1 MDAAT
6 MAALA
11 IVMGEA
17 HTAQD
22 ELMLDRERAAMQR
35 KARCQKAMQRARR
48 AMRAVLRAVVRAV
61 RQGQIQLAEDLMT
74 AELGSETEEE
84 AEEEEREADPEVEEG
99 ETSDEEGHLCAICRR
114 RWQTVFQMPATGRWA
129 SLSYDERLVCDA
141 CHRLQPPQ

>member
-1 MDAAT
+1 

-17 HTAQD
+17 RTAQD

-35 KARCQKAMQRARR
+35 EARCQKAMQRARS
-48 AMRAVLRAVVRAV
+48 AMRAVLRAVLRAV
-61 RQGQIQLAEDLMT
+61 RQGQVQLAEALK
-74 AELGSETEEE
+74 LGSETEEE
-84 AEEEEREADPEVEEG
+84 AEEEEQEADPEVEEG

-114 RWQTVFQMPATGRWA
+114 RWRTVFQMPATGRWA
-129 SLSYDERLVCDA
+129 ALSYDERLVCDA

>member
-17 HTAQD
+17 RTAQD

-35 KARCQKAMQRARR
+35 EKAMQRARR
-48 AMRAVLRAVVRAV
+48 AMRAVLRAVLRAV
-61 RQGQIQLAEDLMT
+61 RQGQIQLAEDIMT
-74 AELGSETEEE
+74 AEFGSETDEE
-84 AEEEEREADPEVEEG
+84 AEEEEQEADPEVEEG

-114 RWQTVFQMPATGRWA
+114 RWRTVFQMPATGRWA

>member
-17 HTAQD
+17 RTAQD

-35 KARCQKAMQRARR
+35 EARCQKAMQRARS
-48 AMRAVLRAVVRAV
+48 AMRAVLRAV
-61 RQGQIQLAEDLMT
+61 RQGQVQLAEDLMA

-84 AEEEEREADPEVEEG
+84 AEEEEQEADPEVEEG

-114 RWQTVFQMPATGRWA
+114 RWRTVFQMPATGRWA